1 MLATATRWA
10 AVSLVMSLSAVAQT
24 KAPQQS
30 TADVPRFEDYL
41 VTDIFHGT
49 PAAPQLTT
57 PTERLFRTR
66 IRDGVTKGLGV
77 MREGKEQP
85 GPNFAGHY
93 VVVQWNCG
101 SPCNM
106 MAIVDARSGIV
117 YPPPIESEALLLPL
131 LLFPVPSDSE
141 HAVPLSSRVEFR
153 QNSGLMIV
161 KANPD
166 PSKGRSNYIYYFLW
180 KNDHWTLLLRVPMK
194 EVTP

>member
-1 MLATATRWA
+1 MLASA
-10 AVSLVMSLSAVAQT
+10 ARLSTVALVISLSAAAQT
-24 KAPQQS
+24 KAPNRD
-30 TADVPRFEDYL
+30 AVHVPRFEDYL

-85 GPNFAGHY
+85 GPNFAGQY
-93 VVVQWNCG
+93 IVVQWNCG

-117 YPPPIESEALLLPL
+117 YPPPIETEALLLPL
-131 LLFPVPSDSE
+131 LLFPVPGDSD
-141 HAVPLSSRVEFR
+141 HAVPLSARVEFR
-153 QNSGLMIV
+153 QDSSLMIV

-166 PSKGRSNYIYYFLW
+166 QGRSNYTHYFLW
-180 KNDHWTLLLRVPMK
+180 KNNRWTLLRQVLLTDT
-194 EVTP
+194 TP